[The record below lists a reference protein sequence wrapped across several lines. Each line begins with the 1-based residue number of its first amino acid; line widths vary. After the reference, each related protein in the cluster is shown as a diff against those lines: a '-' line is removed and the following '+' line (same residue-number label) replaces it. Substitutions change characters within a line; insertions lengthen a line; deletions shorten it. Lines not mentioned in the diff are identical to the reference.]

1 MDLKD
6 IRIYKGRN
14 IHCLKPVIR
23 LTVRLTPAENAPTC
37 QVPGFNDRLLELFPG
52 LYRHQCALGHEG
64 GFVER
69 LREGTYPG
77 HVAEHTI
84 LELQGLLGY
93 DVTFGTTRQEKGTL
107 DYHIVYRYENEQVG
121 ITCGKAVISLMNELM
136 QGKTVDFAP
145 VLEDLHALKAR
156 TDMGPS
162 TRAIYEEAL
171 RRGIPVTRLGADS
184 QLQLGYGKYAR
195 RMEAA
200 LSDKP
205 SCIAVNTAGDKH
217 LTKEL
222 LRRNGIP
229 VPTGEIAYSL
239 DSALRCAGEIG
250 YPVVVKPYDSNHGNG
265 VTLNIESPEEI
276 PDAFE
281 KAMGFST
288 AAIVEKYI
296 HGRDY
301 RVLVVGGKVS
311 AVAERKPPFV
321 TGDGVSTIQ
330 QLVDKENENP
340 LRGDDHTKPL
350 TKITLDETAI
360 DELTEQ
366 NLTPDSVPGAGVTV
380 PLRKNANLSTGGTA
394 RSCPQEI
401 HPDNAASAVKAAQIL
416 GLDIA
421 GVDVCS
427 PDISVPLKE
436 NHGAIIEVNAGPGLR
451 MHVMP
456 SEGPPAQVAKDILDM
471 LYPLGAPYTI
481 PLVAVTGTNG
491 KTTVVRL
498 IAHTLVLTGRKVG
511 YTTTSGI
518 YLNDVCL
525 LKGDN
530 TGALSAS
537 LVLSH
542 PETEAAVL
550 ETARGGIVRRGLGY
564 DLSDVGVITNV
575 TEDHLGLDGIDT
587 VEDLA
592 YVKALVIEAVKPRG
606 CAVLNADDPM
616 TPYFLERVK
625 CNVFLF
631 SRNINTPLLQSH
643 LQQGGNAAFFH
654 EGALHVQYLNQPSLL
669 MKVEEVPITYGGT
682 AYCNIENAL
691 AACAA
696 LMGLGIPLGAIRRG
710 LTTFAPDEKHNP
722 GRFNIFE
729 GNGFKVMLD
738 YGHNIAGYEQT
749 ISFLERQGARR
760 LVGIIGVPGDR
771 QDSAIQKIGA
781 LCAQHFHKLY
791 IKEDIDLRGRKSGIV
806 AGLLKD
812 TAISANPHIDLQVCL
827 REEDALRQALDN
839 AQPGDFITV
848 FYEHYEPLKALIQSH
863 HMAERPVAGPA
874 GQATRSTG
882 ISREGPF

>member
-1 MDLKD
+1 MDLTD

-23 LTVRLTPAENAPTC
+23 LTVRLSPAENAPTS
-37 QVPGFNDRLLELFPG
+37 QIEGFGDRLLALFPG
-52 LYRHQCALGHEG
+52 LLKHQCALGHEG

-84 LELQGLLGY
+84 LELQNILGY
-93 DVTFGTTRQEKGTL
+93 DLAFGTTRQVKGTL
-107 DYHIVYRYENEQVG
+107 NYHIVYRYENEQVG
-121 ITCGKAVISLMNELM
+121 VACGKAVIRLISGLMHGE
-136 QGKTVDFAP
+136 TVDFPP
-145 VLEDLHALKAR
+145 VLEELRTLAAR

-171 RRGIPVTRLGADS
+171 RRSIPVTRLGCDS
-184 QLQLGYGKYAR
+184 QLQFGYGKYAR
-195 RMEAA
+195 RMESS

-222 LRRNGIP
+222 LRRHGIS
-229 VPTGEIAYSL
+229 VPTGEIVYSL

-265 VTLNIESPEEI
+265 VTLDIENAEEI
-276 PDAFE
+276 PEAFE

-288 AAIVEKYI
+288 AAVVEKFI

-321 TGDGVSTIQ
+321 TGDGASTIR
-330 QLVDKENENP
+330 QLVDRENENP

-350 TKITLDETAI
+350 TTILLDGTAI
-360 DELTEQ
+360 DELLEQ
-366 NLTPDSVPGAGVTV
+366 DLTPDSVLQAGEVIS
-380 PLRKNANLSTGGTA
+380 LRKNANLSTGGTA

-401 HPDNAASAVKAAQIL
+401 HPDNAACAVRAAQIV

-427 PDISVPLKE
+427 PDISVPLKQ

-471 LYPLGAPYTI
+471 LYPPGAPYTI
-481 PLVAVTGTNG
+481 PLAAVTGTNG

-498 IAHTLVLTGRKVG
+498 IAHTLALTGRKVG

-518 YLNDVCL
+518 YLNDSCI

-530 TGALSAS
+530 TGAVSAS

-542 PETEAAVL
+542 PEAEAAVL
-550 ETARGGIVRRGLGY
+550 ETARGGILRRGLGY
-564 DLSDVGVITNV
+564 DLADVGVITNV
-575 TEDHLGLDGIDT
+575 TEDHLGLDGIET
-587 VEDLA
+587 LEDLA

-606 CAVLNADDPM
+606 CAVLNADDAM
-616 TPYFLERVK
+616 TPYFLERAR

-631 SRNINTPLLQSH
+631 SRNVNNPLLQSH
-643 LQQGGNAAFFH
+643 LQRGENAAFFH
-654 EGALHVQYLNQPSLL
+654 EGALHVQYLSQPSLL
-669 MKVEEVPITYGGT
+669 MRVTEVPITYNGT
-682 AYCNIENAL
+682 AFCNIENAL

-696 LMGLGIPLGAIRRG
+696 LMGLGIPLHSIRRG
-710 LTTFAPDEKHNP
+710 LATFTPDEKHNP

-729 GNGFKVMLD
+729 GNGLKVMLD
-738 YGHNIAGYEQT
+738 YGHNIAGYEQA
-749 ISFLERQGARR
+749 IAFLEKQGARR
-760 LVGIIGVPGDR
+760 LVGVIGVPGDR
-771 QDSAIQKIGA
+771 QDAAVKKIGA
-781 LCAQHFHKLY
+781 LCAQHFQKLY
-791 IKEDIDLRGRKSGIV
+791 IKEDIDLRGRKPGVV
-806 AGLLKD
+806 AELLKS
-812 TAISANPHIDLQVCL
+812 AAQEANPQIDLRICL
-827 REEDALRQALDN
+827 REEDALKQALDSGQ
-839 AQPGDFITV
+839 AGDFITV
-848 FYEHYEPLKALIQSH
+848 FYERYEPLKSLILAH
-863 HMAERPVAGPA
+863 HMAERPMEVPA
-874 GQATRSTG
+874 KKFTG
-882 ISREGPF
+882 MNGEGAF